1 MAKRA
6 RRTKRT
12 TARKKR
18 RAPRQ
23 RRTWGAILWLLTKI
37 GIVLGVIACVPLG
50 FYFVSL
56 DQQITETFEGR
67 RWSLPARVFAAP
79 LELHAGARIDA
90 DDFIIELLRVGYQRG
105 DPSMPGQF
113 RDRNDAVEV
122 TLRPFDFPDGRRR
135 TMTIDVAFRHGQIE
149 AIEADVGA
157 IASIRLEPP
166 VVGSFFAS
174 HGEDRVVVSPA
185 ETPKLL
191 IDTLKAVEDRN
202 FDSHPG
208 FDLRGIARA
217 AWQNLK
223 AGAITQGGST
233 LTQQL
238 VTSYYLSRERTLTR
252 KLREVAMA
260 IILEWRYSK
269 TELMNAYINEIH
281 LGQHGVR
288 AIHGFGLGALYY
300 FNKPLAELDAHE
312 IALLVTVIRGTTY
325 YNPYRNPE
333 RALARRNRILGTM
346 HEFEL
351 IEASA
356 YTTALENDLDVVTS
370 RRGGRY
376 YPAFMDL
383 VRRQLRQDYDQD
395 TLAEEGLRI
404 FTTLD
409 PRLQDLAQLA
419 ATVTMKAL
427 EKERGIEPE
436 TLQVATVIRRSQTGD
451 VLAIVGGRDGGA
463 QGFNRALNA
472 RRQVGSLIKP
482 LVYLEALETGRFHLA
497 SELLDEP
504 LTLSDYDDWSPR
516 NFDDEFRGP
525 IPFIRALGDSL
536 NVPTV
541 RLGVAIG
548 IDAIADRVVE
558 LTDHE
563 PVRYPSLVLGAVEL
577 TPLEVSNVYAVFAGG
592 GFLPN
597 VNTVTDILD
606 SASRE
611 RARYELSVKQVA
623 DYAPIEALNTALQA
637 AMARGTGRTSPHA
650 RSGAAGKTGT
660 TTGNRDSW
668 FVGYDGDQLT
678 VVWIGTDDNKPH
690 GLSGGVGAMRVWNRI
705 MRDVDAAPLTADE
718 GMTTID
724 YRTGRRVPSHCPEAV
739 RVALPDGVQLPNS
752 SCSRV
757 DS

>member
-6 RRTKRT
+6 KRPPTKRT
-12 TARKKR
+12 R
-18 RAPRQ
+18 RASRKG
-23 RRTWGAILWLLTKI
+23 RSRLVSIVWLLTKI
-37 GIVLGVIACVPLG
+37 GVVLALIAAVPIG

-56 DQQITETFEGR
+56 DRQITETFEGR

-79 LELHAGARIDA
+79 LELHAGAPLA
-90 DDFIIELLRVGYQRG
+90 VDDFIIELLRVGYQRG
-105 DPSMPGQF
+105 DPSMPGRF
-113 RDRNDAVEV
+113 RDHDESVEV
-122 TLRPFDFPDGRRR
+122 TLRPFAFPDGPRRA
-135 TMTIDVAFRHGQIE
+135 MTIDVSFRRGQIE
-149 AIEADVGA
+149 RIEAKTGA
-157 IASIRLEPP
+157 VASIRLEPP
-166 VVGSFFAS
+166 VVGSFFTS
-174 HGEDRVVVSPA
+174 HGEDRVVVSPV
-185 ETPKLL
+185 ETPQLL
-191 IDTLKAVEDRN
+191 IETLKAVEDRN

-217 AWQNLK
+217 AWQNVK

-238 VTSYYLSRERTLTR
+238 VTSYYLSRERTMTR
-252 KLREVAMA
+252 KLRELAMA

-333 RALARRNRILGTM
+333 RALARRDRILGTM

-351 IEASA
+351 INTAEFE
-356 YTTALENDLDVVTS
+356 TALENDLDVVTS

-383 VRRQLRQDYDQD
+383 VRRQLRRDYDQE

-419 ATVTMKAL
+419 ATVTMRAL
-427 EKERGIEPE
+427 ETERGIDAGS
-436 TLQVATVIRRSQTGD
+436 LQVGIVIRRSQTGD

-482 LVYLEALETGRFHLA
+482 LVYLEALETGRFHLT

-504 LTLSDYDDWSPR
+504 LTLTEYDDWSPR
-516 NFDDEFRGP
+516 NFDENFRGP
-525 IPFIRALGDSL
+525 IPLIRALGDSL

-541 RLGVAIG
+541 RLGVEVG

-577 TPLEVSNVYAVFAGG
+577 TPLEVSNIYAVFAGG

-611 RARYELSVKQVA
+611 RARYELRVKQVA

-637 AMARGTGRTSPHA
+637 AMARGTGRQSPHA

-668 FVGYDGDQLT
+668 FAGYDGDQLT
-678 VVWIGTDDNKPH
+678 VVWIGRDDNTPH

-705 MRDVDAAPLTADE
+705 MRDVDAAPLTADD

-739 RVALPDGVQLPNS
+739 HVALPDGIEPPRS
-752 SCSRV
+752 DCS
-757 DS
+757 